1 LRSIN
6 ANLVRVPTAQRDQ
19 LHQVV
24 QRGNASLAIS
34 RGKTQIHTDSAVDPR
49 PAQILI
55 KVFGRDSSFYFR
67 FSLLLLI
74 K

>member
-1 LRSIN
+1 
-6 ANLVRVPTAQRDQ
+6 
-19 LHQVV
+19 VV

-34 RGKTQIHTDSAVDPR
+34 RGEIQIHTDSAVDPR
-49 PAQILI
+49 LAQILI

>member
-1 LRSIN
+1 M
-6 ANLVRVPTAQRDQ
+6 AQRNQ

-24 QRGNASLAIS
+24 QSGNAPLAIS
-34 RGKTQIHTDSAVDPR
+34 LGKTQIHTDSAVDPR
-49 PAQILI
+49 LAQTLI
-55 KVFGRDSSFYFR
+55 KVYGRDSSFYFR